1 MHSWTISRRIV
12 TGFAVLVA
20 LTAGLGLFALRQIG
34 GLRKDIGEFNANTLP
49 SVVTLGECSSLIR
62 DNLAAALQF
71 TMADSDTRRAELEK
85 RILANRSEVDR
96 LFANYD
102 KLISDDE
109 DRRLFEEVK
118 RHRMDFKNGMV
129 ELSKLPPGPDQQKAL
144 RDLIIP
150 SYEKAVE
157 ALRAN
162 IAYNHKLGN
171 DDAAD
176 AQRSADRA
184 IRLIVVA
191 LVLSLLVATALG
203 WKVSTSS
210 TRLLRLIADQLGRGA
225 SQTASAAKQVSASSQ
240 TLSQGSS
247 EQAASVEEASASLEE
262 MSSMVKLTAE
272 NAQKAKLLA
281 SEAQAV
287 AQAGSVTMVEMTEAM
302 AAIDAS
308 SAEVAKIVKNI
319 DEIAFQTNILAL
331 NAAVEAARAGEAGA
345 GFAVVADEV
354 RSLAQRSAA
363 AARETAE
370 KIEAA
375 IESSRNGSRC
385 STRVGENLRQIA
397 DKVSST
403 DTLVGDIANSAKE
416 QSLGIQQ
423 IHQGIAEVDKVTQGN
438 SASAEE
444 SASAAEELHTQA
456 GALREIVDRLQLLIG
471 GTHAGDAKATASKPT
486 GRTSRHVVVES
497 PIPSGSRK
505 RTPTPSTP
513 IAKTLPT
520 SGRKAIPMP
529 GDVPPGDAEDRN
541 FRDF

>member
-1 MHSWTISRRIV
+1 MHSWTISRRI
-12 TGFAVLVA
+12 TIGFAVLLA
-20 LTAGLGLFALRQIG
+20 LTAAVGLFALRQID
-34 GLRKDIGEFNANTLP
+34 GLREDIEGFNTNTLP
-49 SVVTLGECSSLIR
+49 SVIALGECSSLVR
-62 DNLAAALQF
+62 DNLLAALQF
-71 TMADSDTRRAELEK
+71 TMADSDAKRGDLQQRIVANRAET
-85 RILANRSEVDR
+85 DR
-96 LFANYD
+96 LFESYD

-118 RHRMDFKNGMV
+118 RHREDFRNGMI
-129 ELSKLPPGPDQQKAL
+129 ELAKLPPGPEQQKAL
-144 RDLIIP
+144 MQHVLP
-150 SYEKAVE
+150 AYER
-157 ALRAN
+157 ALVALGAS
-162 IAYNHKLGN
+162 ITYNHKIGN
-171 DDAAD
+171 ADAAE
-176 AQRSADRA
+176 AQKSAERA
-184 IRLIVVA
+184 IRLILVA
-191 LVLSLLVATALG
+191 LAVALLVAAVLG
-203 WKVSTSS
+203 WNISTSS
-210 TRLLRLIADQLGRGA
+210 TRLLRLVANQLSTGA
-225 SQTASAAKQVSASSQ
+225 SQTASAAKQVATSSQ
-240 TLSQGSS
+240 SLSQGSS
-247 EQAASVEEASASLEE
+247 EQAASVEETSASLEE
-262 MSSMVKLTAE
+262 MSSMVKLTSE

-281 SEAQAV
+281 SEAHAV

-375 IESSRNGSRC
+375 IANSRNGSRC

-403 DTLVGDIANSAKE
+403 DALVGDIADSAKE
-416 QSLGIQQ
+416 QSQGIQQ
-423 IHQGIAEVDKVTQGN
+423 IHQGIAEVDKVTQSN

-444 SASAAEELHTQA
+444 SASAAEQLHTQA
-456 GALREIVDRLQLLIG
+456 GALREIVDRLQQLIG
-471 GTHAGDAKATASKPT
+471 GTSVGPGKTAVP
-486 GRTSRHVVVES
+486 RTSGKTARNIVVES
-497 PIPSGSRK
+497 PLPSNPRK
-505 RTPTPSTP
+505 KSPTPPPST
-513 IAKTLPT
+513 ARTLAN

-529 GDVPPGDAEDRN
+529 GDGNTGDGEDKN